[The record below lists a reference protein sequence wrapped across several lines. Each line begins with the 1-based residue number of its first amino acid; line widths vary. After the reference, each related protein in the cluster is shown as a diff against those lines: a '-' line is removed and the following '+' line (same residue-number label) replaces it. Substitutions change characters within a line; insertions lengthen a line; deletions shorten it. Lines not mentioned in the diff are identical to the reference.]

1 VTTIR
6 IPAHETVYIFASRIF
21 TALGSVTEHNMLLV
35 IKNGLIE
42 AVRPASKEDL
52 ATLSLKKVN
61 LHYCGPDLTVM
72 PALID
77 AHIHLALCCR
87 NGSLS
92 ADKLSP
98 QDLDR
103 QQMQALFDQLVQAGV
118 TLVRDGGDR
127 QVLNLQARQLAAA
140 NPEQG
145 LQIVAT
151 GEALR
156 RHGGYGSFLGRGY
169 RSRADLET
177 LLTEAIHSG
186 VDQLKVV
193 VSGVISFSEYGVVKG
208 PLLPAADLALI
219 VKTARSHNLKIM
231 AHASSP
237 EAVDLAVTAGVD
249 SVEHGYFVRKE
260 TLQKMA
266 DQQIAWVPTIIPVA
280 SQLCESQA
288 SRYTNVEQAVIRKA
302 YREQLEKLHFAFACG
317 VPVGVGTDAGAVGV
331 RPSESLV
338 KEMKLYR
345 EGKVENSAI
354 VKAATA
360 VNAEILGLEK
370 ETGTIEVG
378 KKPYLLTVYGD
389 PLSDLAALRYIEK
402 RFIPVKEH

>member
-1 VTTIR
+1 METIR
-6 IPAHETVYIFASRIF
+6 IPISETVYIFASSIF
-21 TALGSVTEHNMLLV
+21 TALGSVTEHNTLLV
-35 IKNGLIE
+35 IKNGLVE
-42 AVRPASKEDL
+42 AVCPASKEDL
-52 ATLSLKKVN
+52 ATLSLKKGN
-61 LHYCGPDLTVM
+61 LHYCGPDLTVI

-77 AHIHLALCCR
+77 AHIHLALCCSK
-87 NGSLS
+87 GSLS

-103 QQMQALFDQLVQAGV
+103 QQMSALFDRLAQTGV

-127 QVLNLQARQLAAA
+127 QFLNLQARQLAAA
-140 NPEQG
+140 KPERG
-145 LQIVAT
+145 LRVVAT

-177 LLTEAIHSG
+177 LLTKAVHSG

-193 VSGVISFSEYGVVKG
+193 VSGVISFSKYGLVKG

-231 AHASSP
+231 AHASSA

-260 TLQKMA
+260 ALQKMA

-288 SRYTNVEQAVIRKA
+288 RRYTIAEHAVIRKA
-302 YREQLEKLHFAFACG
+302 YNEQLEKLHFAFACG
-317 VPVGVGTDAGAVGV
+317 VPVGVGTDAGAIGV
-331 RPSESLV
+331 QSSDSLV
-338 KEMKLYR
+338 KEMELYR
-345 EGKVENSAI
+345 KGKVKNSAI

-360 VNAEILGLEK
+360 VNAEILGLGK

-378 KKPYLLTVYGD
+378 KKPYLLAVYGD
-389 PLSDLAALRYIEK
+389 PLSDLDALRHIEK